1 MTVIARLL
9 LLASLVVGAVAAAD
23 AVPDPLDAG
32 EPPKPG
38 HEAPAAPA
46 ESCVVRFPWDE
57 YRSLVVVGTGVGM
70 LKPAWVAT
78 YEQESGKFIVGYR
91 ATAFRDARGRLHID
105 ARRSRDVGPNASN
118 WIPDSFAF
126 GSKTLWTLDDQGS
139 GHASAMG
146 TLVTAEKDPAGW
158 QAAQLEIQA
167 LVEGGL

>member
-1 MTVIARLL
+1 MLGIARLV
-9 LLASLVVGAVAAAD
+9 LLALLVVAWARAAD
-23 AVPDPLDAG
+23 APAAQLDAG

-38 HEAPAAPA
+38 HEAPTAPA
-46 ESCVVRFPWDE
+46 ESCVVRFTWDE
-57 YRSLVVVGTGVGM
+57 YRTLVVVGTGVGM
-70 LKPAWVAT
+70 VKPAWVVT
-78 YEQESGKFIVGYR
+78 YELDGDKFIVGYR

-105 ARRSRDVGPNASN
+105 ARHSRDVGPNAAN

-126 GSKTLWTLDDQGS
+126 GSATLWTLDDQGN

-158 QAAQLEIQA
+158 QAAHLQIQA